1 VKLTIQLSGIDRQVQ
16 IAQSE
21 NGHLITIDGHA
32 LGADARQI
40 TPGIFSILID
50 GNSYEARVEPFAE
63 DLRIVIGEKEFLVRA
78 VDPRKWK
85 KGGSAAHAH
94 HGHQN
99 VVAPMPGRV
108 VRMLVKP
115 GDAIEAGQ
123 GIAVVE
129 AMKMQNEVRSPKSGA
144 IERVLV
150 KEGQTVNAGDTLAVV
165 I

>member
-1 VKLTIQLSGIDRQVQ
+1 MKLTIQLAGNDHRIE
-16 IAQSE
+16 ITQSE
-21 NGHLITIDGHA
+21 KSQLIAIDGDP
-32 LGADARQI
+32 LEADARQI
-40 TPGIFSILID
+40 ATGIFSILIA
-50 GNSYEARVEPFAE
+50 GNSYEARVESVAE
-63 DLRIVIGEKEFLVRA
+63 DLRITIGEKEFLARA

-85 KGGSAAHAH
+85 KGGSAAHARD
-94 HGHQN
+94 GHQD
-99 VVAPMPGRV
+99 VSAPMPGRV
-108 VRMLVKP
+108 VRVLVKS

-129 AMKMQNEVRSPKSGA
+129 AMKMQNEVRSPKSGT